1 MEDTYYAILI
11 QLEQDMKNEISTA
24 SPSREKLQRTIS
36 AFKPEQISAQ
46 TALKTLDLELQIET
60 EKAAPSRA
68 NIAACR
74 LWHAAIENARKDADW
89 RLLFARMDFESAL
102 NEQEPESKSRPRVL
116 FDDHRRL
123 RKWIAALL
131 VLLTVLLF
139 GVLTIALRWSY
150 WACLIVLFLFMNL
163 ALWLCEVAWPAIL
176 RRRIL
181 RDSRQAAQGGLRI
194 FLKHIALNRWT
205 WSLPSLVRLFKAWSS
220 TLLKKGKEESRLNRS
235 VQKNHK
241 KSS

>member
-1 MEDTYYAILI
+1 MEDTYCAILM

-46 TALKTLDLELQIET
+46 TALKALDLELQIET
-60 EKAAPSRA
+60 EKTVPSQA

-74 LWHAAIENARKDADW
+74 LWHAAIENARKDSDW
-89 RLLFARMDFESAL
+89 RLLFARMDFENAL
-102 NEQEPESKSRPRVL
+102 NGQEPENKGRTRIL

-123 RKWIAALL
+123 RKWVGALL

-150 WACLIVLFLFMNL
+150 GACLIVLFLFMNL
-163 ALWLCEVAWPAIL
+163 ALWICEVAWPMIL

-181 RDSRQAAQGGLRI
+181 RDSRQAAQGALRI
-194 FLKHIALNRWT
+194 FLKKIALNRWT

-220 TLLKKGKEESRLNRS
+220 PLLKKGKKQA
-235 VQKNHK
+235 V
-241 KSS
+241 